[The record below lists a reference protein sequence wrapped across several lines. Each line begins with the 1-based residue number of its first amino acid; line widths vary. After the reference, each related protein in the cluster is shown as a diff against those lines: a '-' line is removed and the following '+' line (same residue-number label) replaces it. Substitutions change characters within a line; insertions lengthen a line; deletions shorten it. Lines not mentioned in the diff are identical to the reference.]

1 MAVENRKLKTA
12 LIILAC
18 AVGIVALAVAGY
30 FVIMDITDPLMCLE
44 EGTYATSQ
52 TAQYSDESR
61 GIHHTLADFTITLTL
76 ITKSVEMQKNKIS
89 CPRCKQYF
97 EITVTATIDGDNV
110 K

>member
-1 MAVENRKLKTA
+1 MAIKNRKKVKTA

-18 AVGIVALAVAGY
+18 AVGIVALAIAGY

-61 GIHHTLADFTITLTL
+61 GIHHTLADFTITLTPV
-76 ITKSVEMQKNKIS
+76 TKSV
-89 CPRCKQYF
+89 
-97 EITVTATIDGDNV
+97 
-110 K
+110 

>member
-1 MAVENRKLKTA
+1 MAVENRKLKTS

-61 GIHHTLADFTITLTL
+61 GIT
-76 ITKSVEMQKNKIS
+76 
-89 CPRCKQYF
+89 PRFGEFYNHAHACYK
-97 EITVTATIDGDNV
+97 VG
-110 K
+110 